1 MIVLCDQNFPAVLP
15 SASGKCVA
23 IMRIEHGT
31 LKELVELIEKVAPPR
46 IPAGTIFM
54 IGSLTHLQR
63 EGLQSYSA
71 SGVKFGH
78 RLVNSFPE
86 TETVLFIPPP
96 LGGCSNPELVRS
108 ILDGCQWLSGMAG
121 YPIKEAMRVVSKVVG
136 ECPVGGGGRTVPLSV
151 HYDRVIYLPS
161 NTEDYSGTFVTSPGR
176 CTIPANC
183 AAWSSFDE
191 KKFVSALLLGLN
203 TNKLAGRD
211 MEPNLS
217 RSGIRPAMYSA
228 LRTGSVEAAV
238 IIGGSHANNLANAA
252 AALGLD
258 VYKHTKSGWKL
269 TKENV
274 DNLLPDL
281 KDTLGSVPPDTPVV
295 LFCLDNSCFMGLDED
310 GSMNPISKCVE
321 GDDGYHVKGALV
333 VAPDR
338 SLRQALEQEKR
349 IIAECGNHP
358 VFVISPWLRFARCP
372 CCNELTHVTNFGDP
386 DFIATLLAD
395 LTKLRYHIRKELY
408 PVKII
413 DGFELICGNNYTRE
427 KVENAINTGWS
438 TDPVHPSKHVYA
450 KTALHLLEKIAP
462 VADKT
467 STANTGSQPT
477 GRKRT
482 WSDSNRSDSGTSGG
496 AQRFGGG
503 SGSGSGHGGGSL
515 GSGGGYPTPRSQH
528 WRERRDNEQR
538 GGGGGGQRFFDR
550 HSGGGGGYY
559 GEQEGSRQNRER
571 FPNWRDGYSGYDNG
585 GGYGSGY
592 GGYGGG
598 HATGY
603 GGGAGAAGGRGGR
616 GGGGGGR
623 GRRN

>member
-1 MIVLCDQNFPAVLP
+1 
-15 SASGKCVA
+15 
-23 IMRIEHGT
+23 
-31 LKELVELIEKVAPPR
+31 
-46 IPAGTIFM
+46 
-54 IGSLTHLQR
+54 
-63 EGLQSYSA
+63 
-71 SGVKFGH
+71 
-78 RLVNSFPE
+78 
-86 TETVLFIPPP
+86 
-96 LGGCSNPELVRS
+96 
-108 ILDGCQWLSGMAG
+108 
-121 YPIKEAMRVVSKVVG
+121 
-136 ECPVGGGGRTVPLSV
+136 
-151 HYDRVIYLPS
+151 
-161 NTEDYSGTFVTSPGR
+161 
-176 CTIPANC
+176 
-183 AAWSSFDE
+183 
-191 KKFVSALLLGLN
+191 
-203 TNKLAGRD
+203 
-211 MEPNLS
+211 
-217 RSGIRPAMYSA
+217 
-228 LRTGSVEAAV
+228 VEAAV

-585 GGYGSGY
+585 SGYGSGY